1 MSEGDGPTRS
11 AGEAGLARSAGPDS
25 AERVARAAIS
35 YLVEPADEVFGQLLM
50 AYSPGELLA
59 AIKAD
64 RLPADLAGRLAEVR
78 DRPVTG
84 VVSSV
89 VTRAMRRWRARLPE
103 LPPDSTL
110 ARLVAGDLQAADG
123 GDRLVSRSDL
133 RLVCPGDLEW
143 PKALGDLGAARPY
156 VLWVRGSGDLR
167 DSTARAVSVV
177 GSRACTG
184 YGAHVAGVLAGEL
197 ARQGRTIVSGGAY
210 GIDAAAHRAALHA
223 GGQTVAVLACGVDF
237 AYPAGHAGLFAA
249 IEASGLI
256 LSEWPPGS
264 RPTRLRFLV
273 RNRVIAALGEGT
285 VVVEAGQRSGALNTA
300 RHAAELGRKLMAV
313 PGPVTSEQSDGCH
326 RIIREW
332 NGACVTCTADVSEM
346 LGPIGVD
353 SHPPLEPRR
362 PRDQLDLLT
371 AKVLDAFPP
380 HAVAGPASLAV
391 RAGLDMNE
399 VLGSLGTLLAAG
411 LIETT
416 DEGLRLTRLARE

>member
-1 MSEGDGPTRS
+1 MSEGD
-11 AGEAGLARSAGPDS
+11 GPDS

-64 RLPADLAGRLAEVR
+64 RLPAGLAGRLAEVR

-84 VVSSV
+84 VVATV

-103 LPPDSTL
+103 LPPDSMLGAL
-110 ARLVAGDLQAADG
+110 AGRG
-123 GDRLVSRSDL
+123 DL
-133 RLVCPGDLEW
+133 RLVCPGDPEW
-143 PKALGDLGAARPY
+143 PEALGDLGAAQPY

-167 DSTARAVSVV
+167 DSSARAVSVV

-353 SHPPLEPRR
+353 SHSPLEPRR
-362 PRDQLDLLT
+362 PRDQLDLLA

-391 RAGLDMNE
+391 RAGLDLNE